1 MAEEQGAEERPEWLP
16 EQFQSPEALAES
28 YAQLR
33 PEMDRMRS
41 QFDQERQQFQLL
53 LEQQQEQFQALV
65 AEQQRQPPPPPDNNL
80 GMANP
85 LVEAFGRG
93 YEEGDPARMIQAAA
107 QYTQQPLIEAVGRLM
122 DEKLQALNPALQQQQ
137 AFQREAN
144 LRMAEA
150 NYAAR
155 IGPEE
160 YRELMPSISNI
171 LSQNTNWLPENG
183 TVEGYEIA
191 IDNAAKLAQHDSLVN
206 RMKAL
211 EAERA
216 EKLAAQTLSGAGRG
230 SVYSEDEAEAMRNRI
245 RNADNSSYAQLRAN
259 SGG

>member
-1 MAEEQGAEERPEWLP
+1 MAEEQGADERPEWLP

-41 QFDQERQQFQLL
+41 QFDQERAQFQQL
-53 LEQQQEQFQALV
+53 LEQQQEQFQQLV
-65 AEQQRQPPPPPDNNL
+65 AEQQQRPPQPQNEL
-80 GMANP
+80 GLANP

-122 DEKLQALNPALQQQQ
+122 DEKLSALNPALQQQQ

-155 IGPEE
+155 IGQEE
-160 YRELMPSISNI
+160 YRELMPSISSI

-183 TVEGYEIA
+183 TVEGYEAA

-216 EKLAAQTLSGAGRG
+216 EKLAAQTLTGSGRG
-230 SVYSEDEAEAMRNRI
+230 SVFSEDEAEAMRNRI